1 MYPCSQN
8 MINFLSWS
16 SLCTHAPKTWSIF
29 YHDPPYVPMLPKHD
43 QFFIMI
49 LPVYPCSQN
58 MINFLSWSSLC
69 THAPETWSIFLSWSS
84 LYTHAPET
92 WSIFYHDPPYVPMLP
107 KHDQFF
113 YHDPPYIP
121 MLLKHDQFFIM
132 ILPMYPCSQNMI
144 NFFIMILPMYPCS
157 QNMINFLSWSSLCTH
172 APKTWSIFYHD
183 PPYVP
188 MLPKHDHFFYPDP
201 MYLCSQNTI
210 NFWILILLMHPCS
223 SQQAKPK
230 VKNWNQ
236 HPGKIKD
243 RPSETTPWGECPLT
257 TVDFIRPISAVIVPV
272 TDPRLGHALVV
283 LAAELPGLTRPQ
295 DALLLVRVV
304 PAVVVQVADVE
315 GEGAVV
321 VLALEL
327 AWRALLLRCSWH
339 INRMKVNVRPG
350 LLVHSGFI
358 VLMNRKMIAD
368 SRDKKVK
375 GLRVQAQEY
384 LHVFPDQIF
393 QDNLNYF
400 N

>member
-1 MYPCSQN
+1 MNEWMKIYTQHIKKSTKNFACSQCQ
-8 MINFLSWS
+8 IHTVHTCKL
-16 SLCTHAPKTWSIF
+16 LQARITKGL
-29 YHDPPYVPMLPKHD
+29 VPMLPKHN
-43 QFFIMI
+43 QFFN
-49 LPVYPCSQN
+49 PS
-58 MINFLSWSSLC
+58 
-69 THAPETWSIFLSWSS
+69 
-84 LYTHAPET
+84 
-92 WSIFYHDPPYVPMLP
+92 PPYVP
-107 KHDQFF
+107 
-113 YHDPPYIP
+113 
-121 MLLKHDQFFIM
+121 
-132 ILPMYPCSQNMI
+132 CSWNMI
-144 NFFIMILPMYPCS
+144 NIWIL
-157 QNMINFLSWSSLCTH
+157 ILS
-172 APKTWSIFYHD
+172 
-183 PPYVP
+183 
-188 MLPKHDHFFYPDP
+188 
-201 MYLCSQNTI
+201 MYLCS
-210 NFWILILLMHPCS
+210 WSLISFFIPTLCTCAPEAWSVFLSRPYVPVLPKHNQFLDPDPLMHPCS

-257 TVDFIRPISAVIVPV
+257 AVDFIRPISTVIVPV

-339 INRMKVNVRPG
+339 INRMKINVRPG